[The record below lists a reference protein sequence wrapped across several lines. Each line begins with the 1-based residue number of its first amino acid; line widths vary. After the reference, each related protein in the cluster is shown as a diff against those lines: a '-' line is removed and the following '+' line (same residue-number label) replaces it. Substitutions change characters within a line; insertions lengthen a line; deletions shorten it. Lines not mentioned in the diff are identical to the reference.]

1 MPGGR
6 TRGTYQEAARQLLR
20 TSVLDAVRSLLDE
33 KEWSD
38 ITMAEVARAAG
49 VSRQTLYNEFDS
61 RQGVA
66 QHYILRLVDQF
77 LDEVRDAVAAH
88 PEDVRGAVVSA
99 FERFIG
105 VATNDP
111 AVRWALLGRAKSELL
126 SLITTD
132 GGPVLERAVT
142 SLAEVFE
149 ESWVHLSP
157 REARIAANH
166 VGRIALSFIAIPARS
181 PDTMIDDFSDFVVP
195 FFERAYQSSS
205 SHRQA
210 AS

>member
-1 MPGGR
+1 MPGVR
-6 TRGTYQEAARQLLR
+6 TRGSYQEAARQLLR

-66 QHYILRLVDQF
+66 QQYILRLVDQF
-77 LDEVRDAVAAH
+77 LDEVKDAVAAH
-88 PEDVRGAVVSA
+88 PDDARGTITSA
-99 FERFIG
+99 FERFISI
-105 VATNDP
+105 ATSDP

-132 GGPVLERAVT
+132 GWPVLEKAVN

-149 ESWVHLSP
+149 GSWVQLSP
-157 REARIAANH
+157 RDARIAANH

-181 PDTMIDDFSDFVVP
+181 PDTIIDDFTDFVVP
-195 FFERAYQSSS
+195 FFERAYEDSLAR
-205 SHRQA
+205 RQV
-210 AS
+210 S

>member
-6 TRGTYQEAARQLLR
+6 TRGSYQEAARQLLR

-66 QHYILRLVDQF
+66 QQYILRLVDQF
-77 LDEVRDAVAAH
+77 IDEVREAVAAH
-88 PEDVRGAVVSA
+88 PGDARSAVVSA

-105 VATNDP
+105 IATNDP

-132 GGPVLERAVT
+132 GWPVLEKAVT

-149 ESWVHLSP
+149 NSWVQLSP
-157 REARIAANH
+157 GDARIAANH

-181 PDTMIDDFSDFVVP
+181 PDTIIDDFTSFVVP
-195 FFERAYQSSS
+195 FFERAYEASLAR
-205 SHRQA
+205 RQA
-210 AS
+210 S

>member
-1 MPGGR
+1 
-6 TRGTYQEAARQLLR
+6 
-20 TSVLDAVRSLLDE
+20 
-33 KEWSD
+33 
-38 ITMAEVARAAG
+38 MAEVARAAG

-66 QHYILRLVDQF
+66 QQYILRLVDQF
-77 LDEVRDAVAAH
+77 IDEVREAVAAH
-88 PEDVRGAVVSA
+88 PGDARGAVVSA

-105 VATNDP
+105 IATNDP

-132 GGPVLERAVT
+132 GWPVLEKAVT

-149 ESWVHLSP
+149 NSWVQLSP
-157 REARIAANH
+157 GDARIAANH

-181 PDTMIDDFSDFVVP
+181 PDTIIDDFTSFVVP
-195 FFERAYQSSS
+195 FFERAYEASLAR
-205 SHRQA
+205 RQA
-210 AS
+210 S